1 MLAFIMTVPPSRSER
16 QDGVIE
22 NYIAKIAAGD
32 QETLTLL
39 YQQTSAAV
47 YGFALSILKNK
58 QDAEDV
64 LQDTYIQI
72 WNAAGGY
79 TPKGKPLAWIFTI
92 TRNLALMRIRE
103 QSRTVTI
110 EPESWQSLFA
120 DEPAVTSE
128 DQLVLASLMETLS
141 DQERQIVVLHAAAG
155 LKHREIA
162 KLLELPLPTV
172 LSKYRRALSKLKTK
186 LEGDDAP

>member
-79 TPKGKPLAWIFTI
+79 TPKGKPLA
-92 TRNLALMRIRE
+92 
-103 QSRTVTI
+103 
-110 EPESWQSLFA
+110 
-120 DEPAVTSE
+120 
-128 DQLVLASLMETLS
+128 
-141 DQERQIVVLHAAAG
+141 
-155 LKHREIA
+155 
-162 KLLELPLPTV
+162 
-172 LSKYRRALSKLKTK
+172 
-186 LEGDDAP
+186 

>member
-1 MLAFIMTVPPSRSER
+1 MLSLVMTAPSSQSGR

-22 NYIAKIAAGD
+22 NCIAKIATGD
-32 QETLTLL
+32 QEALTLL
-39 YQQTSAAV
+39 YRKTSAAV

-72 WNAAGGY
+72 WNAAGSY
-79 TPKGKPLAWIFTI
+79 TPNGKPLAWIFTI

-103 QSRTVTI
+103 RSRTVAVA
-110 EPESWQSLFA
+110 PEDWQSVFA
-120 DEPAVTSE
+120 DVPAVNHE
-128 DQLVLASLMETLS
+128 DRQMLASLLGTLS
-141 DQERQIVVLHAAAG
+141 DQERQIVILHAMTG

-162 KLLELPLPTV
+162 ELLNLRLSTV
-172 LSKYRRALSKLKTK
+172 LSKYNRSLKKLCNVLK
-186 LEGDDAP
+186 EAN

>member
-58 QDAEDV
+58 QDA
-64 LQDTYIQI
+64 DTYIQI

-141 DQERQIVVLHAAAG
+141 DQERQIVVLHAMTG
-155 LKHREIA
+155 LKYREIA
-162 KLLELPLPTV
+162 ELLNLRLPTV
-172 LSKYRRALSKLKTK
+172 LSKYNRALKKLRNVLK
-186 LEGDDAP
+186 EDN

>member
-1 MLAFIMTVPPSRSER
+1 MLAFVMTVPPSRSER
-16 QDGVIE
+16 QDGMIE
-22 NYIAKIAAGD
+22 NYIVKIAAGD

-72 WNAAGGY
+72 WHAAGGY
-79 TPKGKPLAWIFTI
+79 MPKGRPLAWIFTI

-103 QSRTVTI
+103 QFRTVTI

-141 DQERQIVVLHAAAG
+141 DQERQIVVLHAMTG

-162 KLLELPLPTV
+162 ELLNLRLSTV
-172 LSKYRRALSKLKTK
+172 LSKYNRAMKKLRNVLK
-186 LEGDDAP
+186 EDN

>member
-1 MLAFIMTVPPSRSER
+1 MFAFVMTMPSSQSGR

-22 NYIAKIAAGD
+22 NCIAQIAAGD
-32 QETLTLL
+32 RDALTLL

-72 WNAAGGY
+72 WNAAGSY
-79 TPKGKPLAWIFTI
+79 TPQGKPLAWIFTI
-92 TRNLALMRIRE
+92 TRNLALMRMRE
-103 QSRTVTI
+103 RSRTVAI
-110 EPESWQSLFA
+110 APEDWQSLFA

-128 DQLVLASLMETLS
+128 DQLVLVSLIETLS
-141 DQERQIVVLHAAAG
+141 DQERQIVVLHAMTG

-162 KLLELPLPTV
+162 ELLNLRLPTV
-172 LSKYRRALSKLKTK
+172 LSKYNRALKKLRNVLK
-186 LEGDDAP
+186 EDN

>member
-1 MLAFIMTVPPSRSER
+1 MQLA
-16 QDGVIE
+16 
-22 NYIAKIAAGD
+22 
-32 QETLTLL
+32 
-39 YQQTSAAV
+39 
-47 YGFALSILKNK
+47 
-58 QDAEDV
+58 
-64 LQDTYIQI
+64 
-72 WNAAGGY
+72 GY

-141 DQERQIVVLHAAAG
+141 DQERQIVVLHAMTG

-162 KLLELPLPTV
+162 ELLNLRLPTV
-172 LSKYRRALSKLKTK
+172 LSKYNRALKKLRNVLK
-186 LEGDDAP
+186 EDN